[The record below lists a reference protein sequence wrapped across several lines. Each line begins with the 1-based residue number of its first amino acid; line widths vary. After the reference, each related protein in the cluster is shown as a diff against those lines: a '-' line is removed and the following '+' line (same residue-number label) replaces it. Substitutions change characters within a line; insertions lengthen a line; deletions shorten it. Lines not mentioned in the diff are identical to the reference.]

1 MKEVLMYNLKE
12 YKERLEGLQY
22 EKKELTKEVNDYV
35 KLEKMAK
42 EIENH
47 GGVIELPNIDEKKLS
62 LRECELNIKICKSII
77 RRYESVCD
85 FYFGEKETTQE
96 MEQEEIQE

>member
-22 EKKELTKEVNDYV
+22 EKKELTKEVNDYT
-35 KLEKMAK
+35 KLEKMVD
-42 EIENH
+42 EIEKH
-47 GGVIELPNIDEKKLS
+47 GGVIELPDIDEKKLA

-85 FYFGEKETTQE
+85 FYFSEKENTQAA
-96 MEQEEIQE
+96 EQEEIQE

>member
-47 GGVIELPNIDEKKLS
+47 GGVIELPNIDEKKLA
-62 LRECELNIKICKSII
+62 LRECELYIKICKSII

-85 FYFGEKETTQE
+85 FYFGEKENTQE

>member
-22 EKKELTKEVNDYV
+22 EKKELTKEVNEFT

-47 GGVIELPNIDEKKLS
+47 GGVIELPNIDEKKLA

-85 FYFGEKETTQE
+85 FYFGEKENTQE
-96 MEQEEIQE
+96 MEQEEI